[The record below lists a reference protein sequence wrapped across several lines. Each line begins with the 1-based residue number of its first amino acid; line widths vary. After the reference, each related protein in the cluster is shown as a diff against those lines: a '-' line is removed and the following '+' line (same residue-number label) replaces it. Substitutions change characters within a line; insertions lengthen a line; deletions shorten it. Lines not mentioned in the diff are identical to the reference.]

1 MLFRPPVPA
10 PLPICPT
17 TKDGAAF
24 LSEAHTI
31 LGEFR
36 SRFAALPASSALR
49 QPCKW
54 PGSDDTVDSWLALLE
69 RVLDEGLP
77 TLGGDRF
84 DRSVYGLSS
93 EPANGLRIQ
102 RVGEQPTFFGSYP
115 PPDDLDGQCID
126 LVAIAAT
133 DAAPVR
139 VTARPRLRLQENMAS
154 FAEIRAMQNSQQD
167 NTTLGALGLLP
178 TEFGAVAPGAGIE
191 LDGRDGAVAK
201 PLDQK
206 VVISDHVPISFEL
219 HCGERHFTVLSMN
232 LLANAY
238 ISYSFWNAE
247 PPKGEMSD
255 VWTIASRMRAT
266 ADRKTKWL
274 PKVYARAGD
283 DGSNPNGMERM
294 NVKPE
299 ELDAMEESA
308 QVAWERI
315 NRRLFAWISEL
326 QSSAFAAAAATNPF
340 APDAARIG
348 VLARL
353 LAQSEDRPDFVLLQ
367 EVGMAELGVAQL
379 VSHLPA
385 EGAFDGVGFAE
396 ALTEACPAWGPL
408 LEHYQIAN
416 VSPGLEVRRGGA
428 PKAKDTGVALV
439 HRRLLQDHE
448 CIPIT
453 HAAHASQ
460 DKESA
465 QWKLLEANAGKPI
478 VGIQLRERSGSP
490 VLNLFGAHFEK
501 GKTGQILQE
510 LVKAGRASSEE
521 VPTVVTGDFNAVLL
535 S

>member
-1 MLFRPPVPA
+1 M
-10 PLPICPT
+10 CPT

-54 PGSDDTVDSWLALLE
+54 PGSDETIDSWLSLLE

-219 HCGERHFTVLSMN
+219 HRGERHFTVLSMN

-238 ISYSFWNAE
+238 ISYCTI
-247 PPKGEMSD
+247 SD
-255 VWTIASRMRAT
+255 VFYTFQEPEVALFRPIEMDSINYTGAIMLGALHAYHTVAYWSEITAADVFHHVTFVPFNQIAIFWPVLANWESMGLQWGSNINMINFFTCGLPGGLDYLFLGLVKNKKMDKMTHKRLQAIINAWLRGPGIIASVTVCLFEGLRNWEKSPT
-266 ADRKTKWL
+266 GG
-274 PKVYARAGD
+274 KVIPIICFVLIGY
-283 DGSNPNGMERM
+283 NGIHYMER
-294 NVKPE
+294 V
-299 ELDAMEESA
+299 
-308 QVAWERI
+308 
-315 NRRLFAWISEL
+315 
-326 QSSAFAAAAATNPF
+326 
-340 APDAARIG
+340 
-348 VLARL
+348 VL
-353 LAQSEDRPDFVLLQ
+353 S
-367 EVGMAELGVAQL
+367 
-379 VSHLPA
+379 
-385 EGAFDGVGFAE
+385 
-396 ALTEACPAWGPL
+396 
-408 LEHYQIAN
+408 
-416 VSPGLEVRRGGA
+416 
-428 PKAKDTGVALV
+428 
-439 HRRLLQDHE
+439 
-448 CIPIT
+448 
-453 HAAHASQ
+453 
-460 DKESA
+460 
-465 QWKLLEANAGKPI
+465 AGKN
-478 VGIQLRERSGSP
+478 VDGFRGTS
-490 VLNLFGAHFEK
+490 
-501 GKTGQILQE
+501 
-510 LVKAGRASSEE
+510 
-521 VPTVVTGDFNAVLL
+521 
-535 S
+535 